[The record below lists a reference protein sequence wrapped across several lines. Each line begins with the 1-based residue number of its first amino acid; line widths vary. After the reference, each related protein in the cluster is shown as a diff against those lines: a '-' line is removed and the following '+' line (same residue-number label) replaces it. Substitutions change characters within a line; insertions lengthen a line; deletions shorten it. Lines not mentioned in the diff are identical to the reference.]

1 MFIKVC
7 FFNINDE
14 VMFIELEVLDVLGIL
29 VKIGYVFVDIN
40 MMFKFVKI
48 VIIGEWVEDI
58 FIVSNEVGKVLI

>member
-40 MMFKFVKI
+40 MIFKFVKI